1 MNEFKMIKN
10 YFVSLQSKIRFMEK
24 DKFNA
29 IFPLKI
35 QSLISL
41 IMENKSLNFD
51 DALDFLYQSK
61 LYTVLS
67 DEETK
72 LWHLS
77 SEKLFEILEI
87 EKKTKKIVFPDFV

>member
-1 MNEFKMIKN
+1 
-10 YFVSLQSKIRFMEK
+10 MEK
-24 DKFNA
+24 NKFDA

-51 DALDFLYQSK
+51 DALNLLYQSE
-61 LYTVLS
+61 LYSVLS
-67 DEETK
+67 NEETK

-77 SEKLFEILEI
+77 TEKLFEILDTEA
-87 EKKTKKIVFPDFV
+87 KTKILVLPDFV